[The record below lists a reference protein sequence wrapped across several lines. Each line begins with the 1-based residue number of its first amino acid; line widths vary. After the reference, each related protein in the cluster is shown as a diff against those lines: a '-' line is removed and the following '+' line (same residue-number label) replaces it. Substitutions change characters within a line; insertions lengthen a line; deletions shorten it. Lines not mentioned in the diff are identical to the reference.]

1 MPKEVA
7 EVSTETSVES
17 KPMYSWSQSERDSSK
32 QKYGCEI
39 MVENGTWEQVS
50 TKECPN
56 DARIVTYEVDGEVR
70 YDLTRSAKAVN
81 IFDMY
86 WDKFREGIKNIEYG
100 NGRVSPKLWG
110 YQAPKTK
117 KKK

>member
-17 KPMYSWSQSERDSSK
+17 NPMYSWSQSERDASK

-50 TKECPN
+50 TNECPN

-86 WDKFREGIKNIEYG
+86 WDKFRKGLKGIQYG